1 MSTEEPTNTQI
12 VWSPDDL
19 PAAEAEALQAKE
31 QRPKKRVSRAKAVA
45 DGGVEGAAPAKKRR
59 TRTVKAKEEAMP
71 VASEGSVPKTESTA
85 PAKSEGAVPMA
96 TKPVVQPQPVTGK
109 PEGSVP
115 MATKP
120 VVQPQPVTGKPEGSV
135 PQSEGVAPA
144 KPEGSVPS
152 AAKPMVQPQVATGS
166 VPKSEGTVPAK
177 PNGSVPAAAAQ
188 TAQQGEKLAPEG
200 PQQPLSRRQ
209 LRRQQWLA
217 NRAQRMGNNGNRG
230 NFNNNGNQ
238 APQGNRRPM
247 GDRPQQ
253 QQRFE
258 PQQVQVPRNPDL
270 PEYRL
275 QDIHSWDNGTI
286 VQRMMPDANAE
297 DLGAMKRHEIIFA
310 AIRNYLSRG
319 GAVRTSGCL
328 KVEKEGYGF
337 LRSSKTNFL
346 ACPEDVFIPQQQI
359 RRHSLRTGD
368 IVEGPI
374 RDPRDKDRYFV
385 LGSVV
390 SVNGKTPSEAARIVH
405 FENLTPTF
413 PTRRIVLETEPGELS
428 TRVVDIFTPIGF
440 GQRGLIVAPPRVG
453 KTVLL
458 QKMANAITKN
468 HPDAILIV
476 LLIDERPEE
485 VTDMQRNTKAMVLS
499 STFDEEPQHHV
510 DVADMVIEMSRR
522 QAENGKDVVILL
534 DSITRLA
541 RAYNTVQPHSGKILT
556 GGVDALALHRPKRF
570 FGAARNIE
578 GGGSLTILATAL
590 IDTGSRMD
598 EVIFEEFKGT
608 GNMELVLDRGLA
620 DRRIFPAIDIEK
632 SGTRKEDL
640 LLAPLELE
648 KTWALRRVLTDA
660 GPERAMQ
667 SVLAGMKKFKS
678 NPEFLLS
685 LDLKN
690 L

>member
-1 MSTEEPTNTQI
+1 MQHGWKREQSMSSEEPVDTRI
-12 VWSPDDL
+12 VWSPDEL
-19 PAAEAEALQAKE
+19 PIAEAEALQAAE
-31 QRPKKRVSRAKAVA
+31 QKKKRTPRAPKAA
-45 DGGVEGAAPAKKRR
+45 SASGDAPAKKRGR
-59 TRTVKAKEEAMP
+59 KPKAA
-71 VASEGSVPKTESTA
+71 ATA
-85 PAKSEGAVPMA
+85 A
-96 TKPVVQPQPVTGK
+96 TPD
-109 PEGSVP
+109 
-115 MATKP
+115 
-120 VVQPQPVTGKPEGSV
+120 
-135 PQSEGVAPA
+135 
-144 KPEGSVPS
+144 
-152 AAKPMVQPQVATGS
+152 AAKPPVEPAADGKAASQPPKEAAPAAEAEPGPSAPQPATQPKPESQPQ
-166 VPKSEGTVPAK
+166 
-177 PNGSVPAAAAQ
+177 
-188 TAQQGEKLAPEG
+188 AQQQQSQAQPAPQIQQPPAQQPQAQQPKQQQQGAGGEGL
-200 PQQPLSRRQ
+200 QQPLSRRQ

-217 NRAQRMGNNGNRG
+217 NRAARMAGKQQ
-230 NFNNNGNQ
+230 NFASQ
-238 APQGNRRPM
+238 SPQGNRRPPEQM
-247 GDRPQQ
+247 QA
-253 QQRFE
+253 QQRYE
-258 PQQVQVPRNPDL
+258 PPQPAVPRNPDL
-270 PEYRL
+270 PEYKL
-275 QDIHSWDNGTI
+275 QDIHSWDNAMI
-286 VQRMMPDANAE
+286 VERMMPNANAE

-319 GAVRTSGCL
+319 GAVMASGCL

-337 LRSSKTNFL
+337 LRSAKTNFL

-359 RRHSLRTGD
+359 RRHALRTGD
-368 IVEGPI
+368 IVEGPV

-385 LGSVV
+385 LGNVV
-390 SVNGKTPSEAARIVH
+390 AVNGKTPSEAARIVH

-413 PTRRIVLETEPGELS
+413 PTRRIVLETVPGEVS
-428 TRVVDIFTPIGF
+428 MRVVDLFTPIGF

-458 QKMANAITKN
+458 QKMANAITHN
-468 HPDAILIV
+468 HPEAILIV

-522 QAENGKDVVILL
+522 QAENGKDVIILL

-620 DRRIFPAIDIEK
+620 DKRIFPAIDIEK

-640 LLAPLELE
+640 LLAPVELE
-648 KTWALRRVLTDA
+648 KTWALRRVLADA

-667 SVLAGMKKFKS
+667 SVLGGMMKFKS

>member
-1 MSTEEPTNTQI
+1 MNTEDSVDTRI
-12 VWSPDDL
+12 VWSPEEL
-19 PAAEAEALQAKE
+19 PAAEAADLQAAE
-31 QRPKKRVSRAKAVA
+31 QQKKKRAQRAKKEPAA
-45 DGGVEGAAPAKKRR
+45 EGEAPVKKRR
-59 TRTVKAKEEAMP
+59 GRKPKALKEAEAAAAVANGEDTR
-71 VASEGSVPKTESTA
+71 STSDSA
-85 PAKSEGAVPMA
+85 PATTPPPETSKPETSKSEPPKPETSKPETPKSETSILEPSKPEPPKPDTSKPETPKLETSKPA
-96 TKPVVQPQPVTGK
+96 TPQPQP
-109 PEGSVP
+109 
-115 MATKP
+115 
-120 VVQPQPVTGKPEGSV
+120 PQP
-135 PQSEGVAPA
+135 PQ
-144 KPEGSVPS
+144 
-152 AAKPMVQPQVATGS
+152 
-166 VPKSEGTVPAK
+166 
-177 PNGSVPAAAAQ
+177 
-188 TAQQGEKLAPEG
+188 QQQQKVLKPEG

-217 NRAQRMGNNGNRG
+217 NRAARMGKPFVP
-230 NFNNNGNQ
+230 NFNNQ
-238 APQGNRRPM
+238 QSPQGNRRP
-247 GDRPQQ
+247 PQE
-253 QQRFE
+253 QQRYE
-258 PQQVQVPRNPDL
+258 PPQAAVPRNPDL
-270 PEYRL
+270 PEYKL

-286 VQRMMPDANAE
+286 VERMMPDANAE

-319 GAVRTSGCL
+319 GAVMASGCL

-337 LRSSKTNFL
+337 LRSAKTNFL

-359 RRHSLRTGD
+359 RRHALRTGD
-368 IVEGPI
+368 IVEGPV

-385 LGSVV
+385 LGNVIT
-390 SVNGKTPSEAARIVH
+390 VNGKTPNEAARIVH

-413 PTRRIVLETEPGELS
+413 PTRRIVLETVS
-428 TRVVDIFTPIGF
+428 TEISMRVVDLFTPIGF

-458 QKMANAITKN
+458 QKMANAITHN

-522 QAENGKDVVILL
+522 QAENGKDVIILL

-640 LLAPLELE
+640 LLAPIELE
-648 KTWALRRVLTDA
+648 KTWALRRVLAEA
-660 GPERAMQ
+660 GPERSMQ
-667 SVLAGMKKFKS
+667 SVIAGMRKYKS

>member
-1 MSTEEPTNTQI
+1 MNTEDSVDTRI
-12 VWSPDDL
+12 VWSPEEL
-19 PAAEAEALQAKE
+19 PAAEAADLQAAE
-31 QRPKKRVSRAKAVA
+31 QQKKKRAQRAKKEPAA
-45 DGGVEGAAPAKKRR
+45 EGEAPVKKRR
-59 TRTVKAKEEAMP
+59 GRKPKALKEAEAAAAVANGEDTR
-71 VASEGSVPKTESTA
+71 STSDSA
-85 PAKSEGAVPMA
+85 PATTPPPETSKPETSKSEPPKPETSKPETPKSETSILEPSKPEPPKPDTSKPETPKLETSKPA
-96 TKPVVQPQPVTGK
+96 TPQPQP
-109 PEGSVP
+109 
-115 MATKP
+115 
-120 VVQPQPVTGKPEGSV
+120 PQP
-135 PQSEGVAPA
+135 PQ
-144 KPEGSVPS
+144 
-152 AAKPMVQPQVATGS
+152 
-166 VPKSEGTVPAK
+166 
-177 PNGSVPAAAAQ
+177 
-188 TAQQGEKLAPEG
+188 QQQQKVLKPEG

-217 NRAQRMGNNGNRG
+217 NRAARMGKPFVP
-230 NFNNNGNQ
+230 NFNNQ
-238 APQGNRRPM
+238 QSPQGNRRP
-247 GDRPQQ
+247 PQEQQRQ
-253 QQRFE
+253 QQRYE
-258 PQQVQVPRNPDL
+258 PPQAAVPRNPDL
-270 PEYRL
+270 PEYKL

-286 VQRMMPDANAE
+286 VERMMPDANAE

-319 GAVRTSGCL
+319 GAVMASGCL

-337 LRSSKTNFL
+337 LRSAKTNFL

-359 RRHSLRTGD
+359 RRHALRTGD
-368 IVEGPI
+368 IVEGPV

-385 LGSVV
+385 LGNVIT
-390 SVNGKTPSEAARIVH
+390 VNGKTPNEAARIVH

-413 PTRRIVLETEPGELS
+413 PTRRIVLETVS
-428 TRVVDIFTPIGF
+428 TEISMRVVDLFTPIGF

-458 QKMANAITKN
+458 QKMANAITHN

-522 QAENGKDVVILL
+522 QAENGKDVIILL

-640 LLAPLELE
+640 LLAPIELE
-648 KTWALRRVLTDA
+648 KTWALRRVLAEA
-660 GPERAMQ
+660 GPERSMQ
-667 SVLAGMKKFKS
+667 SVIAGMRKYKS

>member
-1 MSTEEPTNTQI
+1 MSTEQPVDPQ
-12 VWSPDDL
+12 VSWSPDDL
-19 PAAEAEALQAKE
+19 PASAAKALQDKE
-31 QRPKKRVSRAKAVA
+31 EARAKRAARKAATALVEPIAA
-45 DGGVEGAAPAKKRR
+45 DSAEPAPVKKRR
-59 TRTVKAKEEAMP
+59 GRPPKKAAVSAAAPVEAPVPSTPETKTV
-71 VASEGSVPKTESTA
+71 VSEA
-85 PAKSEGAVPMA
+85 PAQPIIASTSVEVTPAPAAVTQSAPA
-96 TKPVVQPQPVTGK
+96 VTQPSVQSVSQPQQPQP
-109 PEGSVP
+109 
-115 MATKP
+115 
-120 VVQPQPVTGKPEGSV
+120 Q
-135 PQSEGVAPA
+135 
-144 KPEGSVPS
+144 
-152 AAKPMVQPQVATGS
+152 
-166 VPKSEGTVPAK
+166 
-177 PNGSVPAAAAQ
+177 
-188 TAQQGEKLAPEG
+188 AQQQTNLPPEG
-200 PQQPLSRRQ
+200 PQQPLSKRQ

-217 NRAQRMGNNGNRG
+217 NRAARNGNRPG
-230 NFNNNGNQ
+230 NFNGNGNPNGGNGSFQ
-238 APQGNRRPM
+238 QGNRRP
-247 GDRPQQ
+247 
-253 QQRFE
+253 FE
-258 PQQVQVPRNPDL
+258 PRHQQDQRHQQPRYEPPPPSVPRNPDL
-270 PEYRL
+270 PEFRL
-275 QDIHSWDNGTI
+275 QDIHTWDNGTI
-286 VQRMMPDANAE
+286 VERMMPDANAE

-310 AIRNYLSRG
+310 AIRNYLNRG
-319 GAVRTSGCL
+319 GAVTATGCL

-337 LRSSKTNFL
+337 LRSAKTNFL

-359 RRHSLRTGD
+359 RRHALRTGD

-385 LGSVV
+385 LGNVV

-413 PTRRIVLETEPGELS
+413 PTRRIVLETTPGEFS
-428 TRVVDIFTPIGF
+428 TRVVDLFTPIGF

-476 LLIDERPEE
+476 LLVDERPEE
-485 VTDMQRNTKAMVLS
+485 VTDMQRNTRAMVLS

-510 DVADMVIEMSRR
+510 DVAEMVIEMSRR
-522 QAENGKDVVILL
+522 QAENGKDVIILL

-620 DRRIFPAIDIEK
+620 DKRIFPAIDIEK

-667 SVLAGMKKFKS
+667 SVLGGMKKYRS

>member
-1 MSTEEPTNTQI
+1 MNTEDSVDTRI
-12 VWSPDDL
+12 VWSPEEL
-19 PAAEAEALQAKE
+19 PAAEAADLQAAE
-31 QRPKKRVSRAKAVA
+31 QQKKKRAQRAKKEPAA
-45 DGGVEGAAPAKKRR
+45 EGEAPVKKRR
-59 TRTVKAKEEAMP
+59 GRKPKALKEAEAAAAVANGEDTR
-71 VASEGSVPKTESTA
+71 STSDSA
-85 PAKSEGAVPMA
+85 PATTPPPETSKPETSKSEPP
-96 TKPVVQPQPVTGK
+96 KPETSKPETSKPETPKSETSILEPSKPEPPKPDTSKPETPKLETSKPTTPQPQP
-109 PEGSVP
+109 
-115 MATKP
+115 
-120 VVQPQPVTGKPEGSV
+120 PQP
-135 PQSEGVAPA
+135 PQ
-144 KPEGSVPS
+144 
-152 AAKPMVQPQVATGS
+152 
-166 VPKSEGTVPAK
+166 
-177 PNGSVPAAAAQ
+177 
-188 TAQQGEKLAPEG
+188 QQQQKVLKPEG

-217 NRAQRMGNNGNRG
+217 NRAARMGKPFVP
-230 NFNNNGNQ
+230 NFNNQ
-238 APQGNRRPM
+238 QSPQGNRRP
-247 GDRPQQ
+247 PQEQQRQ
-253 QQRFE
+253 QQRYE
-258 PQQVQVPRNPDL
+258 PPQAAVPRNPDL
-270 PEYRL
+270 PEYKL

-286 VQRMMPDANAE
+286 VERMMPDANAE
-297 DLGAMKRHEIIFA
+297 DLGAMKRHEIIFG
-310 AIRNYLSRG
+310 AIRSYLNRG
-319 GAVRTSGCL
+319 GAVMATGCL
-328 KVEKEGYGF
+328 EVVKEGYGF
-337 LRSSKTNFL
+337 LRSAKTNFL

-359 RRHSLRTGD
+359 RRHALRTGD
-368 IVEGPI
+368 IVEGPV

-385 LGSVV
+385 LGNVIT
-390 SVNGKTPSEAARIVH
+390 VNGKTPNEAARIVH

-413 PTRRIVLETEPGELS
+413 PTRRIVLETVS
-428 TRVVDIFTPIGF
+428 TEISMRVVDLFTPIGF

-458 QKMANAITKN
+458 QKMANAITRN
-468 HPDAILIV
+468 HPEAILIV

-522 QAENGKDVVILL
+522 QAENGKDVIILL

-620 DRRIFPAIDIEK
+620 DKRIFPAIDIEK

-640 LLAPLELE
+640 LLAPIELE
-648 KTWALRRVLTDA
+648 KTWALRRVLAEA
-660 GPERAMQ
+660 GPERSMQ
-667 SVLAGMKKFKS
+667 SVIAGMRKFKS

>member
-1 MSTEEPTNTQI
+1 MSSEDPVAPQ
-12 VWSPDDL
+12 VSWSPAEL
-19 PAAEAEALQAKE
+19 PETTAKALQDKEEARAKRGAKKAAAALAETVAPEGGAEA
-31 QRPKKRVSRAKAVA
+31 
-45 DGGVEGAAPAKKRR
+45 APVKKRR
-59 TRTVKAKEEAMP
+59 GRPPKKVAEKDLGSAP
-71 VASEGSVPKTESTA
+71 VPA
-85 PAKSEGAVPMA
+85 PAPLAE
-96 TKPVVQPQPVTGK
+96 PVSGPKAEASAP
-109 PEGSVP
+109 S
-115 MATKP
+115 
-120 VVQPQPVTGKPEGSV
+120 
-135 PQSEGVAPA
+135 APA
-144 KPEGSVPS
+144 
-152 AAKPMVQPQVATGS
+152 AD
-166 VPKSEGTVPAK
+166 
-177 PNGSVPAAAAQ
+177 AAAARVPPAPSPDPKAEPAP
-188 TAQQGEKLAPEG
+188 TASPAPAPGGTRAVASVPPPPDPVPRPEG
-200 PQQPLSRRQ
+200 PQQPLSKRQ

-217 NRAQRMGNNGNRG
+217 NRAARMGNRNGGFTGSGG
-230 NFNNNGNQ
+230 NNANNGFNGG
-238 APQGNRRPM
+238 AAHAPHPQGNRRPL
-247 GDRPQQ
+247 DARHQHQQ
-253 QQRFE
+253 PRYE
-258 PQQVQVPRNPDL
+258 PPPPSVPRNPDL

-286 VQRMMPDANAE
+286 VERMMPDANPE

-319 GAVRTSGCL
+319 GAVAATGCL

-337 LRSSKTNFL
+337 LRSAKTNFL

-359 RRHSLRTGD
+359 RRHALRTGD

-385 LGSVV
+385 LGNVV

-413 PTRRIVLETEPGELS
+413 PTRRIVLETTPTELS
-428 TRVVDIFTPIGF
+428 MRVVDLFTPIGF

-458 QKMANAITKN
+458 QKMANAITRN
-468 HPDAILIV
+468 HPEAILIV

-522 QAENGKDVVILL
+522 QAENGKDVIILL

-620 DRRIFPAIDIEK
+620 DKRIFPAIDIEK

-667 SVLAGMKKFKS
+667 SVIGGMKKFKS

-690 L
+690 V

>member
-1 MSTEEPTNTQI
+1 MQHGWKREQSMSSEEPVDTRI
-12 VWSPDDL
+12 VWSPDEL
-19 PAAEAEALQAKE
+19 PIAEAEALQAAE
-31 QRPKKRVSRAKAVA
+31 QKKKRTPRAPKAA
-45 DGGVEGAAPAKKRR
+45 SASGDAPAKKRGR
-59 TRTVKAKEEAMP
+59 KPKAAATAATPDAAKPPVEPAADGK
-71 VASEGSVPKTESTA
+71 VASQPPKEAA
-85 PAKSEGAVPMA
+85 PAAEAEP
-96 TKPVVQPQPVTGK
+96 
-109 PEGSVP
+109 
-115 MATKP
+115 
-120 VVQPQPVTGKPEGSV
+120 
-135 PQSEGVAPA
+135 
-144 KPEGSVPS
+144 VPS
-152 AAKPMVQPQVATGS
+152 APQPATQPKPEPQPQ
-166 VPKSEGTVPAK
+166 
-177 PNGSVPAAAAQ
+177 
-188 TAQQGEKLAPEG
+188 AQQQQSQAQPAPQIQQPPAQQPQAQQPKQQQQGAGGEGL
-200 PQQPLSRRQ
+200 QQPLSRRQ

-217 NRAQRMGNNGNRG
+217 NRAARMAGKQQ
-230 NFNNNGNQ
+230 NFASQ
-238 APQGNRRPM
+238 SPQGNRRPPEQM
-247 GDRPQQ
+247 QA
-253 QQRFE
+253 QQRYE
-258 PQQVQVPRNPDL
+258 PPQPAVPRNPDL
-270 PEYRL
+270 PEYKL
-275 QDIHSWDNGTI
+275 QDIHSWDNAMI
-286 VQRMMPDANAE
+286 VERMMPNANAE

-319 GAVRTSGCL
+319 GAVMASGCL

-337 LRSSKTNFL
+337 LRSAKTNFL

-359 RRHSLRTGD
+359 RRHALRTGD
-368 IVEGPI
+368 IVEGPV

-385 LGSVV
+385 LGNVV
-390 SVNGKTPSEAARIVH
+390 AVNGKTPSEAARIVH

-413 PTRRIVLETEPGELS
+413 PTRRIVLETVPGEVS
-428 TRVVDIFTPIGF
+428 MRVVDLFTPIGF

-458 QKMANAITKN
+458 QKMANAITHN
-468 HPDAILIV
+468 HPEAILIV

-522 QAENGKDVVILL
+522 QAENGKDVIILL

-620 DRRIFPAIDIEK
+620 DKRIFPAIDIEK

-640 LLAPLELE
+640 LLAPVELE
-648 KTWALRRVLTDA
+648 KTWALRRVLADA

-667 SVLAGMKKFKS
+667 SVLGGMRKFKS

>member
-1 MSTEEPTNTQI
+1 MSSEDPVAPQ
-12 VWSPDDL
+12 VSWSPAEL
-19 PAAEAEALQAKE
+19 PETTAKALQDKEEARAKRGAKKAAAALAETVAPEGGAEA
-31 QRPKKRVSRAKAVA
+31 
-45 DGGVEGAAPAKKRR
+45 APVKKRR
-59 TRTVKAKEEAMP
+59 GRPPKKVAEKDLGSAP
-71 VASEGSVPKTESTA
+71 VPA
-85 PAKSEGAVPMA
+85 PAPLAE
-96 TKPVVQPQPVTGK
+96 PVSGPKAEASAP
-109 PEGSVP
+109 S
-115 MATKP
+115 
-120 VVQPQPVTGKPEGSV
+120 
-135 PQSEGVAPA
+135 APA
-144 KPEGSVPS
+144 
-152 AAKPMVQPQVATGS
+152 AD
-166 VPKSEGTVPAK
+166 
-177 PNGSVPAAAAQ
+177 AAAARVPPAPSPDPKAEPAP
-188 TAQQGEKLAPEG
+188 TASPAPAPGATRSVASVPPPPDPVPRPEG
-200 PQQPLSRRQ
+200 PQQPLSKRQ

-217 NRAQRMGNNGNRG
+217 NRAARMGNRNGGFTGSGG
-230 NFNNNGNQ
+230 NNANNGFNGG
-238 APQGNRRPM
+238 AAHAPHPQGNRRPL
-247 GDRPQQ
+247 DARHQHQQ
-253 QQRFE
+253 PRYE
-258 PQQVQVPRNPDL
+258 PPPPSVPRNPDL

-286 VQRMMPDANAE
+286 VERMMPDANPE

-319 GAVRTSGCL
+319 GAVAATGCL

-337 LRSSKTNFL
+337 LRSAKTNFL

-359 RRHSLRTGD
+359 RRHALRTGD

-385 LGSVV
+385 LGNVV

-413 PTRRIVLETEPGELS
+413 PTRRIVLETTPTELS
-428 TRVVDIFTPIGF
+428 MRVVDLFTPIGF

-458 QKMANAITKN
+458 QKMANAITRN
-468 HPDAILIV
+468 HPEAILIV

-522 QAENGKDVVILL
+522 QAENGKDVIILL

-620 DRRIFPAIDIEK
+620 DKRIFPAIDIEK

-667 SVLAGMKKFKS
+667 SVIGGMKKFKS

-690 L
+690 V

>member
-1 MSTEEPTNTQI
+1 MSTEEPVTHQ
-12 VWSPDDL
+12 VSWSPDEL
-19 PAAEAEALQAKE
+19 PEKAAKVLQDKEEARAKRAARKTVAALTASGLGEAAATDAEA
-31 QRPKKRVSRAKAVA
+31 PV
-45 DGGVEGAAPAKKRR
+45 KKRR
-59 TRTVKAKEEAMP
+59 GRPPRAA
-71 VASEGSVPKTESTA
+71 ASPSPTEPT
-85 PAKSEGAVPMA
+85 E
-96 TKPVVQPQPVTGK
+96 
-109 PEGSVP
+109 
-115 MATKP
+115 
-120 VVQPQPVTGKPEGSV
+120 
-135 PQSEGVAPA
+135 
-144 KPEGSVPS
+144 
-152 AAKPMVQPQVATGS
+152 
-166 VPKSEGTVPAK
+166 
-177 PNGSVPAAAAQ
+177 SVPAAAAPVVAPAPAP
-188 TAQQGEKLAPEG
+188 TAPTVLPESPQAASPSPANTGTPVAPALQPEG
-200 PQQPLSRRQ
+200 PQQPLSKRQ
-209 LRRQQWLA
+209 QRRQQWLA
-217 NRAQRMGNNGNRG
+217 NRAARNANRNGNNNHFNGGNHNHG
-230 NFNNNGNQ
+230 PAFY
-238 APQGNRRPM
+238 PQGNRRPP
-247 GDRPQQ
+247 DQRQQ
-253 QQRFE
+253 QTRYE
-258 PQQVQVPRNPDL
+258 PPPPNVPRNPDL
-270 PEYRL
+270 PEYQL

-286 VQRMMPDANAE
+286 VERMMPDANAE

-319 GAVRTSGCL
+319 GAVTATGYL

-337 LRSSKTNFL
+337 LRSAKTNFL

-359 RRHSLRTGD
+359 RRHALRTGD
-368 IVEGPI
+368 NVEGPI

-385 LGSVV
+385 LGNVV

-413 PTRRIVLETEPGELS
+413 PTRRIVLETTPGELS
-428 TRVVDIFTPIGF
+428 TRVVDLFTPIGF

-458 QKMANAITKN
+458 QKMANAITRN
-468 HPDAILIV
+468 HPEAVLIV

-620 DRRIFPAIDIEK
+620 DKRIFPAIDIEK

-648 KTWALRRVLTDA
+648 KTWALRRVLSDA
-660 GPERAMQ
+660 GPERAIQ
-667 SVLAGMKKFKS
+667 SVVNGMRKYKS

-690 L
+690 I

>member
-1 MSTEEPTNTQI
+1 MSSEEPSTMQ
-12 VWSPDDL
+12 VSWSPDDL
-19 PAAEAEALQAKE
+19 PAAEAKGLQEKEEA
-31 QRPKKRVSRAKAVA
+31 RARRAVRKAAAALTAPTVA
-45 DGGVEGAAPAKKRR
+45 EDGAAEGAAPVKKRR
-59 TRTVKAKEEAMP
+59 GRSPKKTSSEKEAAKTVAGSSTEEQKTSP
-71 VASEGSVPKTESTA
+71 VSVVEQRA
-85 PAKSEGAVPMA
+85 PQKDEAVPPA
-96 TKPVVQPQPVTGK
+96 SSAPVKQVAEPAVPASAAAAPTPQQSVESKNVQPQTG
-109 PEGSVP
+109 
-115 MATKP
+115 
-120 VVQPQPVTGKPEGSV
+120 
-135 PQSEGVAPA
+135 APL
-144 KPEGSVPS
+144 P
-152 AAKPMVQPQVATGS
+152 
-166 VPKSEGTVPAK
+166 
-177 PNGSVPAAAAQ
+177 
-188 TAQQGEKLAPEG
+188 PEG
-200 PQQPLSRRQ
+200 PQQPLSKRQ

-217 NRAQRMGNNGNRG
+217 NRAARNGNRQG
-230 NFNNNGNQ
+230 YNGGSGFNGNTNGNGNSQ
-238 APQGNRRPM
+238 YQQGNRRPQ
-247 GDRPQQ
+247 DQRH
-253 QQRFE
+253 QQRYE
-258 PQQVQVPRNPDL
+258 PPPPTVPRNPDL

-275 QDIHSWDNGTI
+275 QDIHTWDNAQI
-286 VQRMMPDANAE
+286 VDRMMPDANAE

-310 AIRNYLSRG
+310 AIRNYLARG
-319 GAVRTSGCL
+319 GAVAATGCL

-337 LRSSKTNFL
+337 LRSAKTNFL

-359 RRHSLRTGD
+359 RRHALRTGD

-385 LGSVV
+385 LGNVV

-413 PTRRIVLETEPGELS
+413 PTRRIVLETTPGEVS
-428 TRVVDIFTPIGF
+428 MRVVDLFTPIGF

-458 QKMANAITKN
+458 QKMANAITRN

-522 QAENGKDVVILL
+522 QAENGKDVIILL

-620 DRRIFPAIDIEK
+620 DKRIFPAIDIEK

-667 SVLAGMKKFKS
+667 SVLGGMKKYRS

>member
-1 MSTEEPTNTQI
+1 MNTEDSVDTRI
-12 VWSPDDL
+12 VWSPEEL
-19 PAAEAEALQAKE
+19 PAAEAESLQAAE
-31 QRPKKRVSRAKAVA
+31 QQKKKRAQRAKKQPSA
-45 DGGVEGAAPAKKRR
+45 EGAAATPAPEGEAPAKKRR
-59 TRTVKAKEEAMP
+59 GRKPKALKEAEA
-71 VASEGSVPKTESTA
+71 AAAAAAANGQDARS
-85 PAKSEGAVPMA
+85 
-96 TKPVVQPQPVTGK
+96 
-109 PEGSVP
+109 
-115 MATKP
+115 
-120 VVQPQPVTGKPEGSV
+120 
-135 PQSEGVAPA
+135 
-144 KPEGSVPS
+144 PS
-152 AAKPMVQPQVATGS
+152 D
-166 VPKSEGTVPAK
+166 
-177 PNGSVPAAAAQ
+177 SVPAATPPSEPPKPETPSPEPPKPEPPKPETSKPEIPLPETSKPETPTAETSKPETPEQQ
-188 TAQQGEKLAPEG
+188 TPQAQQQQQALKPEG

-217 NRAQRMGNNGNRG
+217 NRAARMGKPFVP
-230 NFNNNGNQ
+230 NFPKPQ
-238 APQGNRRPM
+238 QQSPQGNRRP
-247 GDRPQQ
+247 PQEQ
-253 QQRFE
+253 QQRQQRYE
-258 PQQVQVPRNPDL
+258 PPQAAVPRNPDL
-270 PEYRL
+270 PEYKL

-286 VQRMMPDANAE
+286 VERMMADANAE
-297 DLGAMKRHEIIFA
+297 ELGAMRRHEIIFA

-319 GAVRTSGCL
+319 GAVMASGCL

-337 LRSSKTNFL
+337 LRSAKTNFL

-359 RRHSLRTGD
+359 RRHALRTGD
-368 IVEGPI
+368 IVEGPV

-385 LGSVV
+385 LGNVV
-390 SVNGKTPSEAARIVH
+390 TVNGKTPSEAARIVH

-413 PTRRIVLETEPGELS
+413 PTRRIVLETVS
-428 TRVVDIFTPIGF
+428 TEISMRVVDLFTPIGF

-458 QKMANAITKN
+458 QKMANAITRN
-468 HPDAILIV
+468 HPEAILIV

-522 QAENGKDVVILL
+522 QAENGKDVIILL

-598 EVIFEEFKGT
+598 EVIFEEFEGT

-620 DRRIFPAIDIEK
+620 DKRIFPAIDIEK

-640 LLAPLELE
+640 LLAPIELE
-648 KTWALRRVLTDA
+648 KTWALRRVLAEA
-660 GPERAMQ
+660 GPERSMQ
-667 SVLAGMKKFKS
+667 SVIAGMRKFKS
-678 NPEFLLS
+678 NPAFLLS